1 MNMMIIVGE
10 DEDGIYNIVD
20 EELKTIAI
28 ITIKINYLIL
38 YLLPLERLDLI

>member
-1 MNMMIIVGE
+1 MNMMIIVDEDE

-28 ITIKINYLIL
+28 
-38 YLLPLERLDLI
+38 